1 MKIAIMNDD
10 PVDISNLIKSVRWTG
25 DKTQAARK
33 LEFTF
38 VCDDRDENIPNV
50 EVASGNVIY
59 GADDDGELVFIGK
72 VYNIERDRKQ
82 SEVTIIAYD
91 NAFVINKSKTTR
103 KYTDA
108 LPEDITA
115 EICAEMGI
123 ATGDIAKTGEKVT
136 FVANNKTGYQ
146 HKK

>member
-1 MKIAIMNDD
+1 MKIAVMTEN
-10 PVDISNLIKSVRWTG
+10 PVDISNLIKSVRWSG
-25 DKTQAARK
+25 DKTQCARK

-72 VYNIERDRKQ
+72 VYQIERDRKQ

-103 KYTDA
+103 KFSDA
-108 LPEDITA
+108 LP
-115 EICAEMGI
+115 
-123 ATGDIAKTGEKVT
+123 
-136 FVANNKTGYQ
+136 
-146 HKK
+146 